1 MSQDPRVPG
10 GSTESLEKEVA
21 AATLEAASVL
31 IVVLDREARILKF
44 NAACE
49 RATGFLSDEVVGRPV
64 WQLIPED
71 QLIEVESVFRELR
84 ETGRS
89 NLHEN
94 DWLTKT
100 GARRRIA
107 WSNAAVQDSRGSIEQ
122 VIGTG
127 IDVTEL
133 RASESRRQD
142 SESRL
147 AGIVA
152 SAMDAIVTV
161 DEAQRIVLFNPAA
174 EQLFGRTSAEVWFQP
189 LEVLIPERFRAA
201 HREHV
206 ERFARSGQ
214 TSRRMGQLGQ
224 VWGLRANGQ
233 EFPVEASISQTHS
246 ADGVLLTVILRDVA
260 ELRAAETKRLE
271 SESRLASIVQSAMDA
286 ILAIDESQQVVLFNP
301 AAERMF
307 GRSSSEVLHRPLD
320 ALIPERFRAAHRDHI
335 ARFARSGHTSRRMG
349 QLGRVWGLRANGA
362 EFPIEASI
370 SQTRSGDQQLL
381 TVILRDVTDQERAA
395 ATSALLASIV
405 RSSDDAIIGTDLDG
419 RILTWNPAAQGIYGY
434 PAHEIEGKSLFDLVP
449 EEAQEQL
456 REVMARVRRGRS
468 VGHLE
473 TVGLRPGGQRL
484 DVSLG
489 ISPRR
494 DGSGAIAGASVIARD
509 MSAQRELERRLRQ
522 TEELAALATLV
533 TGIAHDIGT
542 PMNVILGY
550 TDMLARS
557 LREERDR
564 ERIRIIK
571 EQVERVTRLI
581 QTLMNFARPQRET
594 PRRLQIE
601 DVVERA
607 LRLIAETARK
617 RGVAIERA
625 FGPTP
630 PLLAEG
636 ERLERAFL
644 DLYVNACDAMP
655 EGGVLRVS
663 TCGLG
668 DGAGAVA
675 TR

>member
-1 MSQDPRVPG
+1 M
-10 GSTESLEKEVA
+10 
-21 AATLEAASVL
+21 
-31 IVVLDREARILKF
+31 
-44 NAACE
+44 
-49 RATGFLSDEVVGRPV
+49 
-64 WQLIPED
+64 
-71 QLIEVESVFRELR
+71 
-84 ETGRS
+84 
-89 NLHEN
+89 
-94 DWLTKT
+94 
-100 GARRRIA
+100 
-107 WSNAAVQDSRGSIEQ
+107 
-122 VIGTG
+122 IGTG

-133 RASESRRQD
+133 RASESRRQQ

-174 EQLFGRTSAEVWFQP
+174 EKMFGRPSAEVWFQP
-189 LEVLIPERFRAA
+189 LDILIPERFRAA

-206 ERFARSGQ
+206 EGFARSGQ
-214 TSRRMGQLGQ
+214 TSRRMGQLGRI
-224 VWGLRANGQ
+224 WGLRASGE
-233 EFPVEASISQTHS
+233 EFPLEASISQMRTGDS
-246 ADGVLLTVILRDVA
+246 ALLTVILRDVS
-260 ELRAAETKRLE
+260 ELRAAETRRAE
-271 SESRLASIVQSAMDA
+271 SETRLSSIVHSAMDA
-286 ILAIDESQQVVLFNP
+286 IVAIDESQQVVLFNP

-307 GRSSSEVLHRPLD
+307 ARQSSEVLHQPLD
-320 ALIPERFRAAHRDHI
+320 ALIPERFRTAHRDHI

-349 QLGRVWGLRANGA
+349 QLGRVWGLRSNGA
-362 EFPIEASI
+362 EFPIEASV
-370 SQTRSGDQQLL
+370 SQARSGDRLLL

-419 RILTWNPAAQGIYGY
+419 RILTWNPAAQGIFGY
-434 PAHEIEGKSLFDLVP
+434 AVHEIEGKPLFDLVP

-456 REVMARVRRGRS
+456 REVMARVRQGRS

-473 TVGLRPGGQRL
+473 TVGLRGGGQRF

-489 ISPRR
+489 VSPRR

-509 MSAQRELERRLRQ
+509 MSEQRDLERRLRQ

-557 LREERDR
+557 LREEKDR

-594 PRRLQIE
+594 PRMLRIE
-601 DVVERA
+601 
-607 LRLIAETARK
+607 
-617 RGVAIERA
+617 
-625 FGPTP
+625 
-630 PLLAEG
+630 
-636 ERLERAFL
+636 
-644 DLYVNACDAMP
+644 
-655 EGGVLRVS
+655 
-663 TCGLG
+663 
-668 DGAGAVA
+668 
-675 TR
+675 